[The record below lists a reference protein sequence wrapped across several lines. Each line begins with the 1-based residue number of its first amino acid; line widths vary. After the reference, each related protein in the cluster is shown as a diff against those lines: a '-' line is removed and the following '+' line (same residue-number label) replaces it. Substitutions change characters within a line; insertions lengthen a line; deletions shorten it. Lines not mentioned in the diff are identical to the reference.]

1 MNREEIL
8 KRIRAI
14 EIASKGLSKDLY
26 SGQYKTAFKG
36 RGMSFS
42 EVRDYQYGD
51 EIRAIDWNVTARYNS
66 PFVKIFEEERALT
79 VMVMI
84 DVSASLYYGSGNHS
98 KIEKA
103 VEFLATIGFSALANN
118 DKTGAIFFTNEVE
131 CYIPPKKGRDHILF
145 MIDRLI
151 AFQPKEVGTSL
162 SAPLKT
168 LRHTQKKRCI
178 SFLVSDF
185 IDNSVNLDELSL
197 TKKYHDLIGV
207 KINDPSEKELKIP
220 AFYQVI
226 NPETKKT
233 EWVNGFSVFLKSVF
247 KSTFNEHQD
256 FVKQALET
264 RGISLINLSTES
276 AIATPLAH
284 FFNTRK

>member
-220 AFYQVI
+220 AFYQLI

-264 RGISLINLSTES
+264 RGISLINLSTEG